1 MKKLLVATAVAMT
14 LSATAHAADSTAML
28 KLEGTLTNEP
38 CVGSISGGGT
48 VDFGT
53 NRIAELSATDTNQL
67 GSLDTSFTITCT
79 APTKMA
85 WYINDNRT
93 DSRAAVTVKGG
104 FISTESSW
112 RAETLFG
119 VGKTAGGNKIGAYS
133 VSLDGANSVADGNIK
148 KIAYALT
155 SEAPNYDWSKFNSTN
170 LDLLY
175 SNGTSAY
182 TISDDSFTPEAFTT
196 ATFPL
201 RISLAVDS
209 TDILAITEDTPI
221 DGDATITMFYL

>member
-53 NRIAELSATDTNQL
+53 KRIAELSATDTNQL
-67 GSLDTSFTITCT
+67 GSLDTSFTITCS
-79 APTKMA
+79 APTKMG
-85 WYINDNRT
+85 WYINDNRA
-93 DSRAAVTVKGG
+93 DSRASLTVQGG
-104 FISTESSW
+104 FIDGETGWRSEST
-112 RAETLFG
+112 FG
-119 VGKTAGGNKIGAYS
+119 VGKTAGGTKIGSYTVS
-133 VSLDGANSVADGNIK
+133 VDTANSVADGNIK
-148 KIAYALT
+148 EILST
-155 SEAPNYDWSKFNSTN
+155 NTDTAPNYDWSLFNVNS
-170 LDLLY
+170 LDIIN
-175 SNGTSAY
+175 SNGGAAY
-182 TISDDSFTPEAFTT
+182 TTGSNDTPEAFTT